1 MVMAMAGD
9 DGGIRWHFLEGW
21 GEPPTEPARP
31 VKPPAKPARDRSF
44 EIVGEFT
51 SEIPNHTTVLNK
63 PDDDRDVKQHH
74 RHRARRLIFLGVR
87 VSAELLAAIDVMG
100 GSRSKTVRELLQIG
114 LEAKRRRG

>member
-1 MVMAMAGD
+1 MEAAMPD
-9 DGGIRWHFLEGW
+9 DGIRWHFPEGFW
-21 GEPPTEPARP
+21 GEPPTEPERP
-31 VKPPAKPARDRSF
+31 TKPPVKPARDRSF

-51 SEIPNHTTVLNK
+51 SEIPNHTTMLNK

-74 RHRARRLIFLGVR
+74 RHRRLIFLGVR